1 MDSNT
6 IACGHNNR
14 EMALMQVEEKREVIL
29 GFQKSVRQVAIQ
41 LSQFGQSFSSAQASM
56 GRSGSKNSFH

>member
-1 MDSNT
+1 
-6 IACGHNNR
+6 
-14 EMALMQVEEKREVIL
+14 MALMQVEEKREVIL